1 MYSANIYCSSA
12 MSLNTG
18 DTVRHDAQAQ
28 YLLFSGNGQAEVKR
42 SYRFY
47 RKGSAGGCE

>member
-1 MYSANIYCSSA
+1 
-12 MSLNTG
+12 MSLSTG